1 MRRARRSATNIQDS
15 GSASA
20 KENSSGRKIFRG
32 AQIRPGRTRIIA
44 GKHQANWKSK
54 NRQRGRSVVEW
65 IQFEEGERDPGK
77 CWCAQTNHGATRR
90 TKSARFL
97 QCSKGRKR
105 SRASRKRI
113 ASRQQI
119 AAR

>member
-1 MRRARRSATNIQDS
+1 MSRAARSATNIQKR

-20 KENSSGRKIFRG
+20 KANSSGRKIFRG
-32 AQIRPGRTRIIA
+32 AKIRPGKIRNIA
-44 GKHQANWKSK
+44 GKHQANGKSK
-54 NRQRGRSVVEW
+54 NRQRGRSAVEW

-97 QCSKGRKR
+97 QCSKGRNR
-105 SRASRKRI
+105 SR
-113 ASRQQI
+113 
-119 AAR
+119 